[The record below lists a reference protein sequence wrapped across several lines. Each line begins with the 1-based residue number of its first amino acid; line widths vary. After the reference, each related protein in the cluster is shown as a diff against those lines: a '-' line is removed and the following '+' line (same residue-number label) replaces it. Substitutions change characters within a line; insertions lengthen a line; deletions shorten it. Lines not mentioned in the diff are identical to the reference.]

1 MGWKLEGRSGARTQ
15 QRHVFIVMTLR
26 AMIWRLQNP
35 TEINGDRK
43 NLWGSNQVPVDS
55 IMVRVIDSL

>member
-35 TEINGDRK
+35 TEINGDPK
-43 NLWGSNQVPVDS
+43 KPLGKQSS
-55 IMVRVIDSL
+55 AS

>member
-15 QRHVFIVMTLR
+15 QRHVFIVMTLC

-35 TEINGDRK
+35 TEINGDPK
-43 NLWGSNQVPVDS
+43 KPLGKQSS
-55 IMVRVIDSL
+55 AS